1 MYGLPIY
8 KHTYS
13 FKKIVKSVKKCK
25 NLSYDILQGMRCI
38 SNHTQEILLFISSK
52 FSYIIGMTP
61 SVTIVQGNSFVIRIP
76 TNYTSP
82 HSTSLVQKLL
92 CQ

>member
-1 MYGLPIY
+1 MDALYYTCYTGNIVIY
-8 KHTYS
+8 
-13 FKKIVKSVKKCK
+13 
-25 NLSYDILQGMRCI
+25 Q
-38 SNHTQEILLFISSK
+38 SK

-61 SVTIVQGNSFVIRIP
+61 SVTIVQSNSFVIRIP